1 MASKST
7 YMSPVWA
14 PNLFE
19 GKVVFCT
26 GGAGTICS
34 VQVGAL
40 IKLGCNAVITGRRKD
55 KTENKAAELVSLRPG
70 AKVIGIAA
78 DVRDAKA
85 MVAAVERTVS
95 ELGRLDYLICGAAG
109 NFLATV
115 DNLSVNA
122 FKTVIDIDVLGSF
135 NTVKAGIEE
144 LKKTKGKIIFVSAT
158 LHYTGTPFQA
168 HVSAA
173 KAAIDALSRSLAVE
187 YGPRGIT
194 SNCIAPG
201 PIAGTEGM
209 ERLTMDGDFNKV
221 SKAVPIQRLGYPHE
235 IADATVFMLSKAGDF
250 ITGETLV
257 VDGGNWH
264 RQGSFG
270 GAYPETVLG
279 GPLEGIPGAK
289 KESKL

>member
-1 MASKST
+1 MASNQP
-7 YMSPVWA
+7 MSPVWA
-14 PNLFE
+14 PGLFD

-34 VQVGAL
+34 VQVAAL
-40 IKLGCNAVITGRRKD
+40 VKLGANACITGRRKD
-55 KTENKAAELVSLRPG
+55 KTEKKAAELQALRPG
-70 AKVIGIAA
+70 AKVIGVSA

-85 MVAAVERTVS
+85 MVSAVERTVS

-115 DNLSVNA
+115 DNLSANA

-135 NTVKAGIEE
+135 NTVKAAVEE

-158 LHYTGTPFQA
+158 LHYMGTPFQS
-168 HVSAA
+168 HVAAA
-173 KAAIDALSRSLAVE
+173 KAAIDALSRTLAVE

-201 PIAGTEGM
+201 PIAGTEGI
-209 ERLTMDGDFNKV
+209 ERLTFDGDFTKV
-221 SKAVPIQRLGYPHE
+221 GKAVPIQRLGYPHE
-235 IADATVFMLSKAGDF
+235 IADATVFLFSKAGDF
-250 ITGETLV
+250 ITGETIV
-257 VDGGNWH
+257 VDGGYWH
-264 RQGSFG
+264 RQGAFG
-270 GAYPETVLG
+270 GAYPEMVLG

-289 KESKL
+289 KQSKL